1 MLRRALFLPSEL
13 KEVIDPELGWGG
25 LRRLQPLRRLAASL
39 KPDPSSDVGRVCA
52 LESANYLRNQL
63 LRDADWAGM
72 AHSVEIRVPLVDF
85 TLLGRLAPVLAS
97 ITPSTGKAALANAP
111 IRALPD
117 EILARRKSGF
127 AVPTGAWMNAAA
139 NENAYTKQAAPQA
152 AGLVSRR
159 WSQTVMHAFASG

>member
-52 LESANYLRNQL
+52 LESTHYLRNQL

-72 AHSVEIRVPLVDF
+72 AHSLEIRVPLVDAS
-85 TLLGRLAPVLAS
+85 LLSTLAPAISTLA
-97 ITPSTGKAALANAP
+97 PGLGKVALARAP
-111 IRALPD
+111 AKPLPD
-117 EILARRKSGF
+117 EVIARAKSGF
-127 AVPTGAWMNAAA
+127 TVPFGTWTAASMAKASKRGAP
-139 NENAYTKQAAPQA
+139 EPY
-152 AGLVSRR
+152 GLLSRR
-159 WSQTVMHAFASG
+159 WSQAVLASATPLLH